1 MKVDTLPIL
10 VTLLPHPCFK
20 EVQYLRHPVSCGER
34 GGEEERGEKERE
46 GEEGRGREGRKRGEG
61 ERGGGEGRRRGE
73 GRKRS
78 PTSLKLQSHT

>member
-34 GGEEERGEKERE
+34 GGEERE
-46 GEEGRGREGRKRGEG
+46 GEE
-61 ERGGGEGRRRGE
+61 ERGGRRRGE
-73 GRKRS
+73 EEEREESGHQRR
-78 PTSLKLQSHT
+78 